1 MKKFS
6 YLELLRLFTS
16 LAVVIFHYH
25 FFFQET
31 AVEGSSFPFFSI
43 LELVYNYGRYGV
55 DMFWAISGFV
65 FAHVYLDQI
74 KKTSSKEFFIN
85 RFARLYPL
93 HLLTLIIVVGLQ
105 FISLKTNAN
114 IEIYKANDLYHF
126 LLNLFYIHG
135 WGIAKDFSF
144 NGPTWSVSVELI
156 VYGIFFISII
166 FLNKFRIK
174 SVIIIYIFL
183 LLVDKNL
190 DNKTFYLESFFNC
203 CRLFFSGI
211 LVHYIFIGI
220 KNKFY
225 LILISLCL
233 MLISWLGSYNSF
245 IFLPS
250 IILFLSFFGTI
261 INKKLASGVQFSG
274 DLTYA
279 IYLLHTPIQ
288 IIILLIINYFNIKND
303 IFLSEYF
310 FLGYIL
316 FLIFISSISFK
327 YFEKPLN
334 YKLRKI
340 LKQ

>member
-25 FFFQET
+25 FFFQGEII
-31 AVEGSSFPFFSI
+31 EPSSYPFFSI

-74 KKTSSKEFFIN
+74 KKISSKEFFIN

-93 HLLTLIIVVGLQ
+93 HLLTLIVVAGLQ
-105 FISLKTNAN
+105 FISLKMNAN

-144 NGPTWSVSVELI
+144 NGPTWSVSLELI
-156 VYGIFFISII
+156 IYGIFFISII
-166 FLNKFRIK
+166 TLNKFRIK

-190 DNKTFYLESFFNC
+190 NDKTFYLQSFFDC

-211 LVHYIFIGI
+211 LMHYIFVGI

-225 LILISLCL
+225 LILISISL
-233 MLISWLGSYNSF
+233 MIIAWLGNYKSF

-250 IILFLSFFGTI
+250 LILFVSFFGTI
-261 INKKLASGVQFSG
+261 INKKLASGIQFSG

-279 IYLLHTPIQ
+279 IYLFHTPIQ
-288 IIILLIINYFNIKND
+288 IIILLIFNYFTIKND

-316 FLIFISSISFK
+316 FLIFISSITFK
-327 YFEKPLN
+327 YFEKTLN